1 MNIAAF
7 DIDGVLLQ
15 AFQFGPMFQ
24 AKYGISDS
32 EMATFWEELFP
43 PCVLGRSDLKGILSE
58 KLEHWNVP
66 LSPCEV
72 CHSWFKRDG
81 EIIQSGIT
89 LLEECRS
96 HYDFLIITSTQE
108 QYRAD
113 YIKSQYDFMRHVD
126 RTFFS
131 CEVGLKKPDAEYF
144 QHVEASLT
152 STSITLFDD
161 SSVNVHAAIACGWKG
176 YHYTGESSLKE
187 FLT

>member
-1 MNIAAF
+1 MAEPITLRPPLDEKTVRSLHAGQRVLIGGAVLTGRDAAHKRLCE
-7 DIDGVLLQ
+7 LLQ
-15 AFQFGPMFQ
+15 AG
-24 AKYGISDS
+24 K
-32 EMATFWEELFP
+32 ELP
-43 PCVLGRSDLKGILSE
+43 I
-58 KLEHWNVP
+58 KL
-66 LSPCEV
+66 
-72 CHSWFKRDG
+72 DG

-89 LLEECRS
+89 LLEECRL
-96 HYDFLIITSTQE
+96 HYDFLIIASTQE

-131 CEVGLKKPDAEYF
+131 CEMGLKKPDAEYF
-144 QHVEASLT
+144 QHVEASLS

-161 SSVNVHAAIACGWKG
+161 SNVNVHAAIACGWKG